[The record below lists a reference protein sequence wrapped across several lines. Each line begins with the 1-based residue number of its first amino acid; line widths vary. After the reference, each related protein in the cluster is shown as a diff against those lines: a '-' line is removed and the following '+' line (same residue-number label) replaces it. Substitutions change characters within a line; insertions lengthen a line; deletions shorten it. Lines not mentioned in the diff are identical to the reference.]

1 MTKALLFIIFGL
13 LFIALGVYF
22 LMTMEKLDDVNKT
35 IKRTIKDIEQLPIT
49 FEQIRVKLSTIEK
62 PLSILNTYS
71 SKVVSFMKK

>member
-1 MTKALLFIIFGL
+1 MVKALLSIMFGL
-13 LFIALGVYF
+13 CFIAVGVYF
-22 LMTMEKLDDVNKT
+22 LISMEKLDDVNKT

-71 SKVVSFMKK
+71 AKVVSFMKK